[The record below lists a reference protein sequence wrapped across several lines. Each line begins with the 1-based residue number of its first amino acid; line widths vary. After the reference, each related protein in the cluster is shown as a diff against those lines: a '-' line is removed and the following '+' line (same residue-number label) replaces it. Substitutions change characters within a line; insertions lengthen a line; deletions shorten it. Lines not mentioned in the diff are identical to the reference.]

1 MNILK
6 KYKYIFFNNFKY
18 KKIKNNNNNTLLV
31 KFFFFFF
38 IIIIFIFICSNLK
51 NKEKFII
58 KFFNKKMINSNLKN
72 FESIKEIE
80 INNQINDTKYENN
93 IDFSKYSSDI
103 KIIALYEP
111 IYYYDKRKSEYNDK
125 SFNIWEIVKGAKPL
139 YKGHHQP
146 RKPGD
151 PTNYLQYYN
160 LMNSEVIKKQVNL
173 AKSHGIYGFGI
184 YYYWINGKIIYD
196 KPLNIYFKN
205 KDISFPFFLILKIE
219 KTIIKCNKIKENVLQ
234 PKVNGELVTRTI
246 SGSNAVASI
255 K

>member
-1 MNILK
+1 MLK
-6 KYKYIFFNNFKY
+6 LNNSNTLKEYIFFNNF
-18 KKIKNNNNNTLLV
+18 KNNNNNTLLI
-31 KFFFFFF
+31 KLFFFF
-38 IIIIFIFICSNLK
+38 IIIIFFFICSNLK
-51 NKEKFII
+51 NKDKFII
-58 KFFNKKMINSNLKN
+58 KFFNKKMINSNLKK

-80 INNQINDTKYENN
+80 INNQINVSKYENN

-103 KIIALYEP
+103 KIIAIYEP
-111 IYYYDKRKSEYNDK
+111 IYYYDKRNGEYNDK

-151 PTNYLQYYN
+151 STNYLQYYN

-196 KPLNIYFKN
+196 KPLNIYLEN
-205 KDISFPFFLILKIE
+205 KDINFPFFLIFYFIFYQFLDNFMKDNIE
-219 KTIIKCNKIKENVLQ
+219 N
-234 PKVNGELVTRTI
+234 
-246 SGSNAVASI
+246 
-255 K
+255 